1 MKIVCDNCAT
11 KYQIADEKVSGK
23 AFKIRCKKC
32 GHVIVVGKNADGTA
46 SSPAG
51 GDAPAEAPAPAQ
63 EPATGEAVWHLVIDR
78 EQVGPM
84 TAEEV
89 RSKVKAGQVD
99 SETYGWKEGFEDWL
113 KLSAI
118 DDFKEIFASK
128 PSEPKRADQPAAQ
141 PAAEPAASQPAASEP
156 VKTAAPTAAT
166 LYSENGSDAR
176 AALAAA
182 QAQREAQQQAAQQQ
196 QQQAQQ
202 QQAQQQ
208 QQADQYAASQAPAA
222 DVGGGGMTGAR
233 SENSVLFSLN
243 NLSALAGGGGGS
255 AASSAQA
262 NKPGYASGQSEAS
275 GLIDI
280 RAMAAQHLGGPMSG
294 ASASKA
300 PDLFGGGGDAAP
312 VFAPVAPAVLV
323 PTAPSEGVP
332 KWVWALVGVGGVSIV
347 GLIIFLVV
355 FLSGPSQPTV
365 ATTGPAGGPTAT
377 GPSTAGT
384 TPSPGTTVGTTAPTE
399 VKSPGGTTA
408 KTEPA
413 AKTEAPSKEPGTKAG
428 KSSKSEK
435 TGDKGSKPAAAAKE
449 APAPAE
455 KAGPGKAPDEAPPP
469 PKKAADKPKAAK
481 DDLDS
486 LLDSASGGSGGKPQ
500 KAEKKDLPE
509 NLDRGVIMSTLK
521 GANFAPCKA
530 EGASGVVSVKL
541 TIGRNGKVSD
551 ASGPN
556 DCVVRVVKG
565 VKFPEFSGDPMSLT
579 YPALIR

>member
-63 EPATGEAVWHLVIDR
+63 EQAAGESVWHLVIDR

-118 DDFKEIFASK
+118 DDFKEIFAGK
-128 PSEPKRADQPAAQ
+128 PGESKRADQPAAQ

-196 QQQAQQ
+196 AAQQQAAQQ
-202 QQAQQQ
+202 QQAE
-208 QQADQYAASQAPAA
+208 QYAASQAPAS

-243 NLSALAGGGGGS
+243 NLSALAGGGGGGGG
-255 AASSAQA
+255 ASAQA

-294 ASASKA
+294 ANVGKA

-365 ATTGPAGGPTAT
+365 ATNGPAGGPTTA
-377 GPSTAGT
+377 GPSAGGP
-384 TPSPGTTVGTTAPTE
+384 TPTSGTTVGATAPTE
-399 VKSPGGTTA
+399 TKPAGSS
-408 KTEPA
+408 A
-413 AKTEAPSKEPGTKAG
+413 AKTESATKTETPTKDAASKPS

-435 TGDKGSKPAAAAKE
+435 SGDKGKPAAAAKE

-509 NLDRGVIMSTLK
+509 TLDRGVIMSTLK

>member
-46 SSPAG
+46 SSPAA
-51 GDAPAEAPAPAQ
+51 GDAPAEAPAPAP
-63 EPATGEAVWHLVIDR
+63 EPAASDSVWHLVIER

-89 RSKVKAGQVD
+89 RGKVKAGQVD
-99 SETYGWKEGFEDWL
+99 GETYGWKEGFEDWL

-118 DDFKEIFASK
+118 DDFKELFAGK
-128 PSEPKRADQPAAQ
+128 PAEQATKRLDPAEQQRAATPAAAT
-141 PAAEPAASQPAASEP
+141 PGADLMAANEP

-166 LYSENGSDAR
+166 LYSENGADAR

-182 QAQREAQQQAAQQQ
+182 TAQREAQQAAQQAAQQQAAQQQ
-196 QQQAQQ
+196 
-202 QQAQQQ
+202 
-208 QQADQYAASQAPAA
+208 AAQAPV
-222 DVGGGGMTGAR
+222 DGGGMTGAR
-233 SENSVLFSLN
+233 SENSVLSLN
-243 NLSALAGGGGGS
+243 NLSALAGGGGGGG
-255 AASSAQA
+255 SSASAPASKQ
-262 NKPGYASGQSEAS
+262 GYASGQSEAS

-294 ASASKA
+294 ANASRA
-300 PDLFGGGGDAAP
+300 PDLFGGGDGGA

-355 FLSGPSQPTV
+355 FLSGSPQQPV
-365 ATTGPAGGPTAT
+365 ANGGPAAGAN
-377 GPSTAGT
+377 SAGT
-384 TPSPGTTVGTTAPTE
+384 TGAVTSGTTPPAGTTVGTAATPDKPTA
-399 VKSPGGTTA
+399 G

-413 AKTEAPSKEPGTKAG
+413 TKPETTAKDSGSGSKASGKPS
-428 KSSKSEK
+428 
-435 TGDKGSKPAAAAKE
+435 KGSKSTATSAPKE
-449 APAPAE
+449 TAPPPE

-469 PKKAADKPKAAK
+469 PKKAAEKPKAAK

-486 LLDSASGGSGGKPQ
+486 LLDTASSGSGGKPQ

-509 NLDRGVIMSTLK
+509 SLDRGTIMSTLK

-530 EGASGVVSVKL
+530 EGASGVISVKL
-541 TIGRNGKVSD
+541 TIGKNGKVSD

-556 DCVVRVVKG
+556 DCVVKVIKG

>member
-32 GHVIVVGKNADGTA
+32 GHVIVVGKNDGSA
-46 SSPAG
+46 AAPAA
-51 GDAPAEAPAPAQ
+51 GDAPADAPAAAA
-63 EPATGEAVWHLVIDR
+63 EPAAGDSVWHLVIDR

-89 RSKVKAGQVD
+89 RQKVKAGQVD

-118 DDFKEIFASK
+118 DDFKELFAGK
-128 PSEPKRADQPAAQ
+128 PSEQATKRVEPAEQAKPAAQ
-141 PAAEPAASQPAASEP
+141 PAATPGADLMGGQAASEP

-176 AALAAA
+176 AQLQAAQAAREAQMAA
-182 QAQREAQQQAAQQQ
+182 QAQA
-196 QQQAQQ
+196 QAQQ
-202 QQAQQQ
+202 QVAASAAV
-208 QQADQYAASQAPAA
+208 QQAAPAGDA
-222 DVGGGGMTGAR
+222 GGAMTGAR

-243 NLSALAGGGGGS
+243 NLSALAGGGG
-255 AASSAQA
+255 ASNA
-262 NKPGYASGQSEAS
+262 NASTPKPGYAGGQSEAS

-294 ASASKA
+294 ANVNKA
-300 PDLFGGGGDAAP
+300 PDLFGGGDAAA

-323 PTAPSEGVP
+323 PTAPSEGAP
-332 KWVWALVGVGGVSIV
+332 KWVWALVAVGGVSII

-355 FLSGPSQPTV
+355 FLSGPTQPQV
-365 ATTGPAGGPTAT
+365 ATGPTAGNTGAGPAAGNTGGPTPA
-377 GPSTAGT
+377 
-384 TPSPGTTVGTTAPTE
+384 VGTTAGTAPTE
-399 VKSPGGTTA
+399 TKPSKPDTA
-408 KTEPA
+408 KTDTV
-413 AKTEAPSKEPGTKAG
+413 AKSDSGSKDSG
-428 KSSKSEK
+428 SSKSTSK
-435 TGDKGSKPAAAAKE
+435 SSSKSDKGSKSAAAPKE
-449 APAPAE
+449 AAAPPE

-469 PKKAADKPKAAK
+469 PKPKAADKPKAK

-486 LLDSASGGSGGKPQ
+486 LLDSASSGSGGKPQ
-500 KAEKKDLPE
+500 KAEKKDVPE
-509 NLDRGVIMSTLK
+509 NLDRGTIMSTLK
-521 GANFAPCKA
+521 SANFAPCKA
-530 EGASGVVSVKL
+530 EGASGVINVKL

-556 DCVVRVVKG
+556 DCVVKVVKG

>member
-46 SSPAG
+46 SSPAA
-51 GDAPAEAPAPAQ
+51 GDAPAEAPAPAP
-63 EPATGEAVWHLVIDR
+63 EPAASDSVWHLVIER

-89 RSKVKAGQVD
+89 RGKVKAGQVD
-99 SETYGWKEGFEDWL
+99 GETYGWKEGFEDWL

-118 DDFKEIFASK
+118 DDFKELFAGK
-128 PSEPKRADQPAAQ
+128 PAEQATKRLDPAEQQRAATPVAATPGADLMAAN
-141 PAAEPAASQPAASEP
+141 EP

-166 LYSENGSDAR
+166 LYSENGADAR

-182 QAQREAQQQAAQQQ
+182 TAQREAQQAAQQAAQQQAAQQQ
-196 QQQAQQ
+196 
-202 QQAQQQ
+202 
-208 QQADQYAASQAPAA
+208 AAQAPV
-222 DVGGGGMTGAR
+222 DGGGMTGAR

-243 NLSALAGGGGGS
+243 NLSALAGGGGGGGSGAS
-255 AASSAQA
+255 APASKQ
-262 NKPGYASGQSEAS
+262 GYASGQSEAS

-294 ASASKA
+294 ANASRA
-300 PDLFGGGGDAAP
+300 PDLFGGGDGGA

-355 FLSGPSQPTV
+355 FLSGSPQQPV
-365 ATTGPAGGPTAT
+365 ANGGPAAGAN
-377 GPSTAGT
+377 SAGT
-384 TPSPGTTVGTTAPTE
+384 TGAVTPGTTPPAGTTVGTAATPDKPTA
-399 VKSPGGTTA
+399 G

-413 AKTEAPSKEPGTKAG
+413 TKPETTAKDSGSGSKASGKPS
-428 KSSKSEK
+428 
-435 TGDKGSKPAAAAKE
+435 KGSKSTATSAPKE
-449 APAPAE
+449 TAPPPE

-469 PKKAADKPKAAK
+469 PKKAAEKPKAAK

-486 LLDSASGGSGGKPQ
+486 LLDTASSGSGGKPQ

-509 NLDRGVIMSTLK
+509 SLDRGTIMSTLK

-530 EGASGVVSVKL
+530 EGASGVISVKL
-541 TIGRNGKVSD
+541 TIGKNGKVSD

-556 DCVVRVVKG
+556 DCVVKVIKG

>member
-32 GHVIVVGKNADGTA
+32 GHVIVVGKNDGSTGA
-46 SSPAG
+46 AA
-51 GDAPAEAPAPAQ
+51 GDAPAESAAAAP
-63 EPATGEAVWHLVIDR
+63 EPAAGESVWHLVIDR

-89 RSKVKAGQVD
+89 RAKVKAGQVNAD
-99 SETYGWKEGFEDWL
+99 TYGWKEGFEDWL

-118 DDFKEIFASK
+118 DVFKEIFAGAT
-128 PSEPKRADQPAAQ
+128 SEPATQRNESPEPQQADQAAPTPGSDAVAGIAAQ
-141 PAAEPAASQPAASEP
+141 EP

-166 LYSENGSDAR
+166 LYSEGGNDAR
-176 AALAAA
+176 AQLQAA
-182 QAQREAQQQAAQQQ
+182 QAAREAQMAAQAAQQVA
-196 QQQAQQ
+196 QQA
-202 QQAQQQ
+202 
-208 QQADQYAASQAPAA
+208 APAVDA
-222 DVGGGGMTGAR
+222 GGGGSVGGMTGAR

-255 AASSAQA
+255 GGGQASSQQA
-262 NKPGYASGQSEAS
+262 GYGSGQSEAS

-280 RAMAAQHLGGPMSG
+280 RAMAAQHLGGPMG
-294 ASASKA
+294 SAHANKA
-300 PDLFGGGGDAAP
+300 PDLFGGPDIAP

-323 PTAPSEGVP
+323 PTAQSEGTP
-332 KWVWALVGVGGVSIV
+332 KWVWGLVGVGGAMIV
-347 GLIIFLVV
+347 GLIALLVV
-355 FLSGPSQPTV
+355 VLSADTPKPIAQNPTN
-365 ATTGPAGGPTAT
+365 AGTSTTQVGG
-377 GPSTAGT
+377 GT
-384 TPSPGTTVGTTAPTE
+384 TPNPGTTISTT
-399 VKSPGGTTA
+399 
-408 KTEPA
+408 
-413 AKTEAPSKEPGTKAG
+413 PSETKATKPESSGKTDTSAKADTPTKEGSSPKSSG
-428 KSSKSEK
+428 KSSGKSEK
-435 TGDKGSKPAAAAKE
+435 GKAAAQPKE
-449 APAPAE
+449 AAPPPE

-469 PKKAADKPKAAK
+469 PKKAAEKPKAAK

-486 LLDSASGGSGGKPQ
+486 LLDSASSGSGGKPQ

-521 GANFAPCKA
+521 SANFSSCKA

-556 DCVVRVVKG
+556 DCVVRIVKG
-565 VKFPEFSGDPMSLT
+565 VKFPEFSGDPMTLT